1 MTVQAE
7 GRTRTLAAIFT
18 PLTDAAGAS
27 PGLIVVLED
36 VTDLLRAEKVAAWQ
50 EVARRLAHEI
60 KNPLTPIQLSAQRIA
75 KKFHEGDADLAR
87 VVKEG
92 TDAIVNEVGGVK
104 RLLDEFSRFAR
115 LPAVHPMPAD
125 PHQVIE
131 QAIALYDGLHPGVQF
146 ERDFHPDGHRI
157 DLDAEQIKRVCV
169 NLFDNAIQ
177 AMDGKGTITV
187 RTGSILDGKAFQVE
201 ISDQGPGIPP
211 EDRERMFLPYFSTKR
226 RGTGLGL
233 AIVNRIISDHD
244 GSVRFEDNAPRGSRF
259 VIELPVRA

>member
-1 MTVQAE
+1 VE
-7 GRTRTLAAIFT
+7 
-18 PLTDAAGAS
+18 
-27 PGLIVVLED
+27 
-36 VTDLLRAEKVAAWQ
+36 
-50 EVARRLAHEI
+50 
-60 KNPLTPIQLSAQRIA
+60 
-75 KKFHEGDADLAR
+75 
-87 VVKEG
+87 EG
-92 TDAIVNEVGGVK
+92 TETIVNEVRGVK

-115 LPAVHPMPAD
+115 LPAVHPVPAD

-146 ERDFHPDGHRI
+146 QRDFHPGGQHM
-157 DLDAEQIKRVCV
+157 DLDPEQIKRVFV

-187 RTGSILDGKAFQVE
+187 RTSSIHDGKSFQVE
-201 ISDQGPGIPP
+201 ISDQGPGIPQ
-211 EDRERMFLPYFSTKR
+211 EDREKMFLPYFSTKR

-244 GSVRFEDNAPRGSRF
+244 GSVRFEDNSPRGSRF